1 MGKVKYFVVCLI
13 IAAISFI
20 GYEQAAAKTL
30 TAENDG
36 HVNTAKPE
44 STVPWEYGPE
54 TPKSAI
60 QPLSTSPVI
69 ADISKWQGNI
79 DWSKASKSL
88 DLVII
93 RTQYGSGMEDYMHDS
108 YEKSATKYDVPF
120 GVYSYVLA
128 STPASARAEARNFY
142 NRASK
147 NTKFYVL
154 DVEEFTNERTPY
166 TMRAIVEAYVDE
178 LRSLSNK
185 KVGLYVANHLY
196 SKLNLKTSD
205 FDFVWIPRYSSQ
217 KPSHAHHL
225 WQYTDSG
232 RVPGISGGVD
242 LNRLASGVSLSFFT
256 GESVTQVSKPTT
268 TTYYNTNPG
277 KIVTK
282 QSIPQFTT
290 TALKTKKG
298 TLKKGDIVKV
308 KRVVKTANGTP
319 RLQLSNGRYITA
331 NKKYV
336 LKVNPAIDVDDYY
349 TAKDKVNYALL
360 KKSNATFTSVEF
372 TDSKKA
378 DSIEKGKAVKVNDI
392 SYTAGGTPRL
402 KLSNG
407 RYVTAKKTVVQK
419 VKDSATPVNYYT
431 SVDHVNAVLVK
442 QDEYKYKTMAFST
455 STRGE
460 AVPKNKIIKVAAV
473 TYSSGG
479 VPRLKLTSGQY
490 MTAKKTIMQKVASN
504 INEFYTEIP
513 EQVVTK
519 SPTYAY
525 DGLYFGKASITNTIA
540 ANTSLAVKSIVYTS
554 NGYPKFVLAD
564 HSIVGAEKALY
575 H

>member
-1 MGKVKYFVVCLI
+1 MGKVKYFVVCLV
-13 IAAISFI
+13 IAFLSFV
-20 GYEQAAAKTL
+20 GYEQVSAQTL

-54 TPKSAI
+54 TPKSAV
-60 QPLSTSPVI
+60 QPLSSSPVI

-79 DWSKASKSL
+79 DWSKASKAL

-108 YEKSATKYDVPF
+108 YEKSATKYEVPF

-154 DVEEFTNERTPY
+154 DVEEFTNNNTPY

-217 KPSHAHHL
+217 RPSYNHHL

-242 LNRLASGVSLSFFT
+242 LNRLAPGVPLSFFT
-256 GESVTQVSKPTT
+256 GDVTQVGNPSSG
-268 TTYYNTNPG
+268 TYYKTNPG

-282 QSIPQFTT
+282 QEIPQFTST
-290 TALKTKKG
+290 SFKTKKG
-298 TLKKGDIVKV
+298 SIDKGEVVHV
-308 KRVVKTANGTP
+308 KRVVKASNGTP
-319 RLQLSNGRYITA
+319 RLQLTNGRYITA

-336 LKVNPAIDVDDYY
+336 LKANPNIDFDDYY
-349 TAKDKVNYALL
+349 TAKDNVKYALL
-360 KKSNATFTSVEF
+360 KKANAEFTSVDF
-372 TDSKKA
+372 TNAKKA
-378 DSIEKGKAVKVNDI
+378 GTLPKGKAVKVTGV

-407 RYVTAKKTVVQK
+407 RYMTAKKSVVQK
-419 VKDSATPVNYYT
+419 IKDSATPTNYYT
-431 SVDHVNAVLVK
+431 SVDSVK
-442 QDEYKYKTMAFST
+442 KALIKQPEYEYTSTAFSDA
-455 STRGE
+455 TRRA
-460 AVPKNKIIKVAAV
+460 AVAQHAIVDVEAV

-479 VPRLKLTSGQY
+479 VPRLKLSNGHY
-490 MTAKKTIMQKVASN
+490 MTAKKTIVQKVASN
-504 INEFYTEIP
+504 IDSFYTTIP
-513 EQVVTK
+513 EQVVTNAQ
-519 SPTYAY
+519 TYAY
-525 DGLYFGKASITNTIA
+525 DGLYFDEANIVKTIP
-540 ANTSLAVKSIVYTS
+540 ANTTLAVKSIVYTT
-554 NGYPKFVLAD
+554 NGYPKFVLDD
-564 HSIVGAEKALY
+564 HTVVSAEKALY
-575 H
+575 Q